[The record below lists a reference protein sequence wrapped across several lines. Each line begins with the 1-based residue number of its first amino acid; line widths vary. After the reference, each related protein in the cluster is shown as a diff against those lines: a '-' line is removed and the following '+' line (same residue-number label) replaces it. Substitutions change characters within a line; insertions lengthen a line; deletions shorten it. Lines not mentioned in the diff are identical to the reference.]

1 MPSSSAR
8 CAQFPRAQD
17 KVHFYIKLRELRD
30 QLKGVQRSTEIQEV
44 NYMFD
49 LQLAKGKHDQGW
61 VGGWVGVCVH
71 AYACLGFV
79 LFFSFKKM
87 CNLAV

>member
-1 MPSSSAR
+1 MT
-8 CAQFPRAQD
+8 RA
-17 KVHFYIKLRELRD
+17 
-30 QLKGVQRSTEIQEV
+30 
-44 NYMFD
+44 
-49 LQLAKGKHDQGW
+49 
-61 VGGWVGVCVH
+61 GWVGVCVH

>member
-1 MPSSSAR
+1 MT
-8 CAQFPRAQD
+8 RA
-17 KVHFYIKLRELRD
+17 
-30 QLKGVQRSTEIQEV
+30 
-44 NYMFD
+44 
-49 LQLAKGKHDQGW
+49 GW
-61 VGGWVGVCVH
+61 VGGCVCVH

>member
-30 QLKGVQRSTEIQEV
+30 QLKGVAKPQEVEEV
-44 NYMFD
+44 NYSFD
-49 LQLAKGKHDQGW
+49 IGLAKGTNR
-61 VGGWVGVCVH
+61 
-71 AYACLGFV
+71 
-79 LFFSFKKM
+79 LFM
-87 CNLAV
+87 IALLMYTIMNCT

>member
-30 QLKGVQRSTEIQEV
+30 QLKGIQRNTEIEEV
-44 NYMFD
+44 EYSFD
-49 LQLAKGKHDQGW
+49 LKLAKGKHSHGW
-61 VGGWVGVCVH
+61 MNEWI
-71 AYACLGFV
+71 CLNQFKLSNLHLTTKWQLKIFV
-79 LFFSFKKM
+79 
-87 CNLAV
+87 

>member
-1 MPSSSAR
+1 
-8 CAQFPRAQD
+8 
-17 KVHFYIKLRELRD
+17 
-30 QLKGVQRSTEIQEV
+30 
-44 NYMFD
+44 MFD

>member
-61 VGGWVGVCVH
+61 VGGCVCVH

>member
-30 QLKGVQRSTEIQEV
+30 QLKGIQRSTEIEEV
-44 NYMFD
+44 DYSFD
-49 LQLAKGKHDQGW
+49 LHLAKGKAGPN
-61 VGGWVGVCVH
+61 
-71 AYACLGFV
+71 GFV
-79 LFFSFKKM
+79 VAANFLK
-87 CNLAV
+87 L